1 MPLDMGLLALRLRK
15 QKMNLKLWQRAL
27 INLYIL
33 GGYETPIKVTTLV
46 DACYNWELTPYKRR
60 SLYGTLHRSLEF
72 LRLNS
77 YVRRY
82 NNPVRYKL
90 VYSRRT
96 ASHLANIARKFD
108 FPNAKT
114 EDFL

>member
-1 MPLDMGLLALRLRK
+1 MPLDMGLPTLRLRK
-15 QKMNLKLWQRAL
+15 WDRNLKLWQRAL

-33 GGYETPIKVTTLV
+33 GGYETPIKVTTLL
-46 DACYNWELTPYKRR
+46 DACYNGELTPYRRR
-60 SLYGTLHRSLEF
+60 SLYGTLQRSLEF
-72 LRLNS
+72 LRINS
-77 YVRRY
+77 YVKRY

-108 FPNAKT
+108 FPNARA

>member
-1 MPLDMGLLALRLRK
+1 MLDKGLLVLRLK
-15 QKMNLKLWQRAL
+15 NGQKNLKLWQRAL
-27 INLYIL
+27 LNLYIL
-33 GGYETPIKVTTLV
+33 GGYETPIKVTTLL
-46 DACYNWELTPYKRR
+46 DACYNGELTPYRRR
-60 SLYGTLHRSLEF
+60 SLYGTLQRSLEF

-77 YVRRY
+77 YVKRY

-96 ASHLANIARKFD
+96 ASHLANLARKFG
-108 FPNAKT
+108 FPNARA